1 MGQPIIRLGDKSIG
15 HPPWGPN
22 APIVSSTDVFVN
34 SIGVVR
40 LGDDYAVHSNGP
52 SPHPEKALSNS
63 STVYVNGKLV
73 QRTGD
78 PCSCGDTAG
87 PGSQNVFAG

>member
-1 MGQPIIRLGDKSIG
+1 MGQMVVRLGDKSLG

-22 APIVSSTDVFVN
+22 APVAASTDVFAN

-40 LGDDYAVHSNGP
+40 MGDAYATHSNGP
-52 SPHPEKALSNS
+52 SPHPESALATT
-63 STVYVNGKLV
+63 STVFVNGKPV
-73 QRTGD
+73 HRTND

-87 PGSQNVFAG
+87 PGSADVFAG